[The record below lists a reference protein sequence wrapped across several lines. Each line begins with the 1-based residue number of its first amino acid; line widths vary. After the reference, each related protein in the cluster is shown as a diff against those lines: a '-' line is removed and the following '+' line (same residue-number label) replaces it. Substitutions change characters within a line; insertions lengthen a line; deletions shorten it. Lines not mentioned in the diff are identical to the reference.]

1 MPSKK
6 LPKPRAG
13 LDALKVNRDTKEAIE
28 NAIACFANHGID
40 LSEKDINNLRG
51 RIRKFFLTECG
62 IEGNVPSVGAIKNRL
77 TRLNEAAKDFA
88 DAISDLDYWSMAAI
102 LQGGDVSKFRNPDS
116 PLPPQMRDKVN
127 CKVGLHEADF
137 WQSITAVTLKDM
149 EDVNGKRVRN
159 QYLYSLI
166 YIIADCYHSQGLKPG
181 LSKHPDTAKPGG
193 PFFRLTKDIFKCF
206 DVYNS
211 TDSALYSLI
220 RNGINYWKEQTNSS
234 EKQQTRT

>member
-40 LSEKDINNLRG
+40 LSEDDTNRLRG
-51 RIRKFFLTECG
+51 QIRNCFLTECK
-62 IEGNVPSVGAIKNRL
+62 IEKNRPSVGEIKNQL
-77 TRLNEAAKDFA
+77 TRLNKAAKDFA

-102 LQGGDVSKFRNPDS
+102 LQDGDTNKFRNPDS
-116 PLPPQMRDKVN
+116 PLPSQMRDKIN
-127 CKVGLHEADF
+127 SKVGLDEADF

-149 EDVNGKRVRN
+149 EDVNGKRVRT
-159 QYLYSLI
+159 QSLYSLI
-166 YIIADCYHSQGLKPG
+166 YIVADCYHSKGLKPG
-181 LSKHPDTAKPGG
+181 LSKHPDTADPGG

-206 DVYNS
+206 GVYDS

-220 RNGINYWKEQTNSS
+220 REGINYWKN
-234 EKQQTRT
+234 K